1 MKIKNMWN
9 LLLKKGKK
17 EIDKQL
23 GENKMKKTLKALL
36 LVAFMLVTL
45 LALTGCGD
53 KLVATRET
61 EEMGVKMEEE
71 IEVSFKDDKVN
82 KVKMTYTF
90 DSKEQAEA
98 MKSLLSLGMSMN
110 EETANFDIK
119 QSGKKIIM
127 EADAKAYAE
136 MAGDDVDIS
145 KDELREQFDDQGYTV
160 K

>member
-1 MKIKNMWN
+1 
-9 LLLKKGKK
+9 
-17 EIDKQL
+17 
-23 GENKMKKTLKALL
+23 MKKTLKALL

-61 EEMGVKMEEE
+61 EEMGMKTEEE

-82 KVKMTYTF
+82 KVKMTYNF

-98 MKSLLSLGMSMN
+98 MKSLFTLGMSMN
-110 EETANFDIK
+110 GETTNLDIK
-119 QSGKKIIM
+119 QKGKKLTI
-127 EADAKAYAE
+127 EADAEAYAE
-136 MAGDDVDIS
+136 LAGEDVDIS
-145 KDELREQFDDQGYTV
+145 KDELREQLEEEGYTV